1 MGLKNY
7 LSFEALFLLIFWFL
21 YYNNN
26 GDDMREII
34 DSFVTNSTTILTS
47 IGPIAGILLIILES
61 ILPML
66 PLSVFITLNMISFGS
81 FFGFLISWISTII
94 GCMLS
99 FTLFR
104 YLFQK
109 KLYRFIKRKEQ
120 DKFASI
126 MKTISNIKFS
136 NLVILIAIPFSPAFF
151 INIAAGVSKIK
162 TEKFFLAVIIGK
174 MVMVYFWGYIGT
186 TLLESLTDITI
197 LFKIAFLLVLA
208 FFVSKI
214 VEKKL
219 KLK

>member
-7 LSFEALFLLIFWFL
+7 LSFETLFLLIFWFL

-47 IGPIAGILLIILES
+47 IGPIAGVLLIILES

-104 YLFQK
+104 YFFQK

-120 DKFASI
+120 DKFAGI

-151 INIAAGVSKIK
+151 INIAAGV
-162 TEKFFLAVIIGK
+162 
-174 MVMVYFWGYIGT
+174 
-186 TLLESLTDITI
+186 
-197 LFKIAFLLVLA
+197 
-208 FFVSKI
+208 
-214 VEKKL
+214 
-219 KLK
+219 